1 MKSKTKKE
9 LSKMTK
15 KNLLL
20 HIENMQLMIEN
31 DHLETQKTN
40 RENQDI
46 VSKYTDTSIEDIQK
60 AAGVMRYQ
68 VFHHNFKSS
77 EDNGNIISSISRT
90 FIPKFNHHF
99 YH

>member
-1 MKSKTKKE
+1 MKSKTKTE

-31 DHLETQKTN
+31 DHLETQKAN
-40 RENQDI
+40 REMQDI
-46 VSKYTDTSIEDIQK
+46 VSKYTDTSSIEDIQK
-60 AAGVMRYQ
+60 AAGILRYQ

-77 EDNGNIISSISRT
+77 EDKKKMLKIVDIFMNSVV
-90 FIPKFNHHF
+90 
-99 YH
+99 